1 MWPSFWYHFC
11 ATLPLEMRTVGLVL
25 FLQAFALLSVLY
37 CLPAVKPSDQAF
49 SPTVQPMFSSVSVD
63 RMPPLPPPTPTP
75 PLPPVTGDTLGKIF
89 WILVLPPLPL
99 LVLSL
104 PCWSRVSDTW
114 ALPAI
119 NHGNRGDRGGV
130 AGMSRG
136 RSVWGSMAVIDL
148 PVHHPST
155 PFLPSLTSNTTVLT
169 QTPPQLQSSTL
180 SRFLLP
186 TPITRNKVIWFVS
199 TPVKTTQD
207 SLLLSSTP
215 SQLGPKR
222 NVQKLWNSWKMNV
235 LTYCFWQRHGWKL
248 TATRVSV
255 LTWHRRATSCGLFHV
270 PRVVVDW
277 PWSTETTFLSP
288 SAPPSPSP
296 TPPLNS
302 CNFSSLPPIIF
313 TSSAFTDP
321 RLVGKT
327 SSLTLSFFPSF
338 RIFWSITTLCEE
350 NWSYLVT
357 LTYTLTLPPIH
368 WLQKPYKSSLHSTL
382 LGCSKS
388 NPPLWAHHR
397 LGAVQGKWAACS
409 FLPGGPCTL
418 LWPSAGGVSS

>member
-1 MWPSFWYHFC
+1 MCYSLSSWFGRHFGTIFVLHFHWKWELWALCCFCRPLLCCLCCTVYLPSSLLTRC
-11 ATLPLEMRTVGLVL
+11 S
-25 FLQAFALLSVLY
+25 ALL
-37 CLPAVKPSDQAF
+37 CA
-49 SPTVQPMFSSVSVD
+49 PTVQPMFSSVSVD
-63 RMPPLPPPTPTP
+63 RMPPQPPPNPTP
-75 PLPPVTGDTLGKIF
+75 PLPLVTGDTLGKIF
-89 WILVLPPLPL
+89 WMLVLPPLPL

-119 NHGNRGDRGGV
+119 NHRNRGDRGGV

-148 PVHHPST
+148 SVHHPST
-155 PFLPSLTSNTTVLT
+155 PFLPSLTFNTTLLT

-199 TPVKTTQD
+199 TPVKTTKD
-207 SLLLSSTP
+207 SLYLSSTP

-255 LTWHRRATSCGLFHV
+255 STWHRRATSCGLFHV

-313 TSSAFTDP
+313 TFSAFTDP

-338 RIFWSITTLCEE
+338 RIFWSIATLCEE

-382 LGCSKS
+382 FRVFEIQPTVVGTS
-388 NPPLWAHHR
+388 
-397 LGAVQGKWAACS
+397 
-409 FLPGGPCTL
+409 
-418 LWPSAGGVSS
+418 